1 MKKQIEALEK
11 KLKSHQEKVK
21 NSYALANK
29 IKKLKE
35 QEKKQNW
42 NNFLAQ

>member
-1 MKKQIEALEK
+1 MKKQIEILEK
-11 KLKSHQEKVK
+11 KLKAHQTKVK

-35 QEKKQNW
+35 KEKKENW
-42 NNFLAQ
+42 DKFLAQ

>member
-1 MKKQIEALEK
+1 MKKQIEILEK
-11 KLKSHQEKVK
+11 KLLSHQKKVK

-35 QEKKQNW
+35 AEKKLNW

>member
-1 MKKQIEALEK
+1 MKKQIEILEK

-21 NSYALANK
+21 NAYALANK

-35 QEKKQNW
+35 KEKQNNW